1 MTTEQFTSNG
11 SKSIT
16 IEGVKEAPME
26 EINIKGRTKI
36 VEGYD
41 FDKHYNMQN
50 ANIFKRIPN
59 TNIITF
65 TPTLN
70 HSTGSTYPFLFK
82 GKRLQSHTT
91 YTLSYRVHY
100 ADVDRVTIA
109 TWNHGG
115 GEKRLSLEPGLHH
128 ITFTTGVVSADYTIR
143 VNLTRNAI
151 AADVREIFRIEFF
164 GYVVGEEGI
173 EQVVTESFVPA
184 GIKDKGIEI
193 IVQNND
199 PVLGEYR
206 IQGDIPG
213 YLNYLEGKI
222 VGNENIFNI
231 NWI

>member
-1 MTTEQFTSNG
+1 MNEQFISNG
-11 SKSIT
+11 NKSIT
-16 IEGVKEAPME
+16 IEGVKEAPIE
-26 EINIKGRTKI
+26 ELNIKGKTKI

-41 FDKHYNMQN
+41 FDKHYNMQSTN
-50 ANIFKRIPN
+50 VFNRIPN
-59 TNIITF
+59 TNIVTF

-70 HSTGSTYPFLFK
+70 HSTVNTYPFTFK

-100 ADVDRVTIA
+100 ADADRVTIV

-115 GEKRLSLEPGLHH
+115 GEQRLSLEPGFHH

-193 IVQNND
+193 MVQNKE
-199 PVLGEYR
+199 PRLGEYP
-206 IQGDIPG
+206 IQGEIPG

-222 VGNENIFNI
+222 VGNETTFDI